1 MADRYISKD
10 WLLKTLADY
19 KRPEGWNAEVCD
31 PDTVRRVLSVLENIV
46 NGAPTIGPRQYGNKT
61 LAAKN
66 AALKFYI
73 ESLKRQIAEEKE
85 NYYRAESVN
94 HIMPMGFYKGMI
106 TANDQ
111 TLRWL
116 ERMVHYE

>member
-1 MADRYISKD
+1 MADRYISKE

-31 PDTVRRVLSVLENIV
+31 PDTVQRVLSVITNVV
-46 NGAPTIGPRQYGNKT
+46 NSAPTIGSRQYGNKI

-66 AALKFYI
+66 AALKFNI

-85 NYYRAESVN
+85 KYFREESVN
-94 HIMPMGFYKGMI
+94 HIMTMGFYKGMI
-106 TANDQ
+106 TANEQ

-116 ERMVHYE
+116 ERMVRDG